1 MILFERDLLSFENEV
16 NLSKEGF
23 LKIKFQRDLWC
34 QNIFLNLRSCV
45 AVSIFRWDYVV
56 RERKERKIVNERV
69 TERESLSACNGVLN
83 VGNYLVVVNHF
94 SMVLLLWVAS
104 T

>member
-1 MILFERDLLSFENEV
+1 MILFGRGLLSFENEV
-16 NLSKEGF
+16 SLSKEGF

-34 QNIFLNLRSCV
+34 QNYFSEFLRGCV

-69 TERESLSACNGVLN
+69 TERESLSACN
-83 VGNYLVVVNHF
+83 
-94 SMVLLLWVAS
+94 
-104 T
+104 